1 MCKALGSSTAQE
13 ERGGEGRGGKG
24 WGEEGRGGE
33 RWGWGGRE
41 VRGAGFRGMVQLVT
55 EMNDCTRTFS
65 ISRTFCQML

>member
-1 MCKALGSSTAQE
+1 
-13 ERGGEGRGGKG
+13 
-24 WGEEGRGGE
+24 
-33 RWGWGGRE
+33 